1 MVVRFALA
9 GSVVRRRG
17 ARALLVGSLALVAF
31 GALGF
36 VLGDS
41 LAIYF
46 AARLLMGLGSGGI
59 WIGVTFDT
67 LERWPGQE
75 YLCMSRIFA
84 AYSVGGL
91 IGPTLGAFGGIRGPF
106 LAYLALLLAAL
117 PLVLLVREPQARREF
132 AADRAVLRTRGFRVA
147 SAAILFAVLAL
158 GVLDGVLPLHVAE
171 RLSQAQIGGLYVG
184 ASLIV
189 AVSAAAA
196 GGMRPRPLV
205 FAAVLLAVAGT
216 SLAGMAAD
224 VPLWL
229 LALALALAAVGIGLA
244 NTGSLG
250 LLVDAVPVQ
259 RIVTGMVV
267 WSQIGIVGY
276 LLGPLA
282 GGIVADSLGYTFVG
296 TVSALAGLLVVAL
309 LRTPPLAGDPPAPG
323 RRKRHLTPGRARD
336 QQCTPKSAGTLEVGE
351 SPSGSDERL
360 ADAGQA
366 VVGESVVDPGRPLLA
381 LQQTGLVE
389 DLEVVADGRLGESE
403 RFDEV
408 ACAGLT
414 VGARAQEAQHLES
427 GGVGDGLQGSAEAL
441 GLVAVEWAVSRE
453 GRAAVVGPVRG
464 VCPSGL
470 RCG

>member
-1 MVVRFALA
+1 MTAARGSTAAYPLLLALGALDASGYSVIVPVAPAIADATEAGPATIGLLVASFPTGMVMGFALA

-17 ARALLVGSLALVAF
+17 ARSLLVGSLAVVAL

-41 LAIYF
+41 LAVYF
-46 AARLLMGLGSGGI
+46 VSRFLMGLGSGGI

-91 IGPTLGAFGGIRGPF
+91 IGPMLGAFGGIRGPF

-117 PLVLLVREPQARREF
+117 PVVLFVAEPQVRREF
-132 AADRAVLRTRGFRVA
+132 DADRAALRTRGFRVA

-158 GVLDGVLPLHVAE
+158 GVLEGVLPLHLAE

-196 GGMRPRPLV
+196 GGRRPRPLV

-216 SLAGMAAD
+216 SLAGIATD

-229 LALALALAAVGIGLA
+229 LALALAAVGIGIA

-250 LLVDAVPVQ
+250 LLVEAVPVQ
-259 RIVTGMVV
+259 RIVTAMVV
-267 WSQIGIVGY
+267 WSQIGIIGY

-282 GGIVADSLGYTFVG
+282 GGLVADSLGYPFIG
-296 TVSALAGLLVVAL
+296 TVSAVAGLLVVAL
-309 LRTPPLAGDPPAPG
+309 LRT
-323 RRKRHLTPGRARD
+323 AR
-336 QQCTPKSAGTLEVGE
+336 
-351 SPSGSDERL
+351 SP
-360 ADAGQA
+360 
-366 VVGESVVDPGRPLLA
+366 
-381 LQQTGLVE
+381 
-389 DLEVVADGRLGESE
+389 VA
-403 RFDEV
+403 
-408 ACAGLT
+408 
-414 VGARAQEAQHLES
+414 
-427 GGVGDGLQGSAEAL
+427 
-441 GLVAVEWAVSRE
+441 E
-453 GRAAVVGPVRG
+453 GR
-464 VCPSGL
+464 
-470 RCG
+470 

>member
-1 MVVRFALA
+1 MTPLRGARAAYPLLLALGALDAAGYSVIVPVAPAIADATDAGPATIGLLVASFPTGMVMGFALA

-46 AARLLMGLGSGGI
+46 AARLLMGVGSSGI

-67 LERWPGQE
+67 FERWPGQE

-84 AYSVGGL
+84 AYSAGGL

-117 PLVLLVREPQARREF
+117 PLVLLVGEPQARRGF
-132 AADRAVLRTRGFRVA
+132 AADRAVLRTRGFWVA

-158 GVLDGVLPLHVAE
+158 GVLEGVLPLHFAE
-171 RLSQAQIGGLYVG
+171 HLSQAQIGGLYVG

-196 GGMRPRPLV
+196 GAMRPRPLV

-229 LALALALAAVGIGLA
+229 LALTLAAVGIGLA

-250 LLVDAVPVQ
+250 LLVEAVPVQ
-259 RIVTGMVV
+259 RIVTAMVV
-267 WSQIGIVGY
+267 WSQIGILGY

-282 GGIVADSLGYTFVG
+282 GGIVADSLGYAFVG
-296 TVSALAGLLVVAL
+296 TVPAVAGLLVVAL
-309 LRTPPLAGDPPAPG
+309 LRTPRSPVTRPPQAAT
-323 RRKRHLTPGRARD
+323 R
-336 QQCTPKSAGTLEVGE
+336 GT
-351 SPSGSDERL
+351 
-360 ADAGQA
+360 
-366 VVGESVVDPGRPLLA
+366 
-381 LQQTGLVE
+381 
-389 DLEVVADGRLGESE
+389 
-403 RFDEV
+403 
-408 ACAGLT
+408 
-414 VGARAQEAQHLES
+414 
-427 GGVGDGLQGSAEAL
+427 
-441 GLVAVEWAVSRE
+441 
-453 GRAAVVGPVRG
+453 
-464 VCPSGL
+464 
-470 RCG
+470 

>member
-1 MVVRFALA
+1 MTAARGSTAAYPLLLALGALDASGYSVIVPVAPAIADATEAGPATIGLLVASFPTGMVMGFALA

-17 ARALLVGSLALVAF
+17 ARSLLVGSLAVVAL

-41 LAIYF
+41 LAVYF
-46 AARLLMGLGSGGI
+46 VSRFLMGLGSGGI

-91 IGPTLGAFGGIRGPF
+91 IGPMLGAFGGIRGPF

-117 PLVLLVREPQARREF
+117 PVVLFVAEPQVRREF
-132 AADRAVLRTRGFRVA
+132 DADRAVLRTRGFRVA

-158 GVLDGVLPLHVAE
+158 GVLEGVLPLHFAE

-196 GGMRPRPLV
+196 GGRWPRPLV

-216 SLAGMAAD
+216 SLAGIATD

-229 LALALALAAVGIGLA
+229 LALALAAVGIGIA

-250 LLVDAVPVQ
+250 LLVEAVPVQ
-259 RIVTGMVV
+259 RIVTAMVV
-267 WSQIGIVGY
+267 WSQIGIIGY

-282 GGIVADSLGYTFVG
+282 GGLVADTLGYGFIG
-296 TVSALAGLLVVAL
+296 AVSAVAGLLVVAL
-309 LRTPPLAGDPPAPG
+309 LRTD
-323 RRKRHLTPGRARD
+323 
-336 QQCTPKSAGTLEVGE
+336 
-351 SPSGSDERL
+351 GSR
-360 ADAGQA
+360 
-366 VVGESVVDPGRPLLA
+366 V
-381 LQQTGLVE
+381 T
-389 DLEVVADGRLGESE
+389 
-403 RFDEV
+403 
-408 ACAGLT
+408 
-414 VGARAQEAQHLES
+414 EAA
-427 GGVGDGLQGSAEAL
+427 AE
-441 GLVAVEWAVSRE
+441 GN
-453 GRAAVVGPVRG
+453 
-464 VCPSGL
+464 
-470 RCG
+470 

>member
-1 MVVRFALA
+1 MTAARGSTAAYPLLLALGALDASGYSVIVPVAPAIADATEAGPATIGLLVASFPTGMVMGFALA

-17 ARALLVGSLALVAF
+17 ARSLLVGSLAVVAF

-41 LAIYF
+41 LAVYF
-46 AARLLMGLGSGGI
+46 VSRFLMGLGSGGI

-91 IGPTLGAFGGIRGPF
+91 IGPMLGAFGGIRGPF

-117 PLVLLVREPQARREF
+117 PVVLFVAEPQVRREF
-132 AADRAVLRTRGFRVA
+132 DADRAVLRTRGFRVA

-158 GVLDGVLPLHVAE
+158 GVLEGVLPLHLAE

-196 GGMRPRPLV
+196 GGRRPRPLV

-216 SLAGMAAD
+216 SLAGIATD

-229 LALALALAAVGIGLA
+229 LALALAAVGIGIA

-250 LLVDAVPVQ
+250 LLVEAVPVQ
-259 RIVTGMVV
+259 RIVTAMVV
-267 WSQIGIVGY
+267 WSQIGIIGY

-282 GGIVADSLGYTFVG
+282 GGLVADSLGYPFIG
-296 TVSALAGLLVVAL
+296 TVSAVAGLLVVAL
-309 LRTPPLAGDPPAPG
+309 LRT
-323 RRKRHLTPGRARD
+323 AR
-336 QQCTPKSAGTLEVGE
+336 
-351 SPSGSDERL
+351 SP
-360 ADAGQA
+360 
-366 VVGESVVDPGRPLLA
+366 
-381 LQQTGLVE
+381 
-389 DLEVVADGRLGESE
+389 VA
-403 RFDEV
+403 
-408 ACAGLT
+408 
-414 VGARAQEAQHLES
+414 
-427 GGVGDGLQGSAEAL
+427 
-441 GLVAVEWAVSRE
+441 E
-453 GRAAVVGPVRG
+453 GR
-464 VCPSGL
+464 
-470 RCG
+470 

>member
-1 MVVRFALA
+1 MTAARGSTAAYPLLLALGALDASGYSVIVPVAPAIADATEAGPATIGLLVASFPTGMVMGFALA

-17 ARALLVGSLALVAF
+17 ARSLLVGSLAVVAF

-41 LAIYF
+41 LAVYF
-46 AARLLMGLGSGGI
+46 VSRFLMGLGSGGI

-91 IGPTLGAFGGIRGPF
+91 IGPMLGAFGGIRGPF

-117 PLVLLVREPQARREF
+117 PVVLFVAEPQVRREF
-132 AADRAVLRTRGFRVA
+132 DADRAVLRTRGFRVA

-158 GVLDGVLPLHVAE
+158 GVLEGVLPLHLAE

-196 GGMRPRPLV
+196 GGRRPRPLV

-216 SLAGMAAD
+216 SLAGIATD

-229 LALALALAAVGIGLA
+229 LALALAAVGIGIA

-250 LLVDAVPVQ
+250 LLVEAVPVQ
-259 RIVTGMVV
+259 RIVTAMVV
-267 WSQIGIVGY
+267 WSQIGIIGY

-282 GGIVADSLGYTFVG
+282 GGLVADRLGYAFIG
-296 TVSALAGLLVVAL
+296 TVSAVAGLLVVAL
-309 LRTPPLAGDPPAPG
+309 LRT
-323 RRKRHLTPGRARD
+323 AR
-336 QQCTPKSAGTLEVGE
+336 
-351 SPSGSDERL
+351 SP
-360 ADAGQA
+360 
-366 VVGESVVDPGRPLLA
+366 
-381 LQQTGLVE
+381 
-389 DLEVVADGRLGESE
+389 VA
-403 RFDEV
+403 
-408 ACAGLT
+408 
-414 VGARAQEAQHLES
+414 
-427 GGVGDGLQGSAEAL
+427 
-441 GLVAVEWAVSRE
+441 E
-453 GRAAVVGPVRG
+453 GR
-464 VCPSGL
+464 
-470 RCG
+470 